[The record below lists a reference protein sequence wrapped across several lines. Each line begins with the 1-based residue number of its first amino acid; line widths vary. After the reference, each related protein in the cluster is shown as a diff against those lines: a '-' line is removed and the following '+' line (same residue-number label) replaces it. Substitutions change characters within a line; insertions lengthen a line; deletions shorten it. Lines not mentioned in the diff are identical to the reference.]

1 MNMPRVIT
9 PTQIRDLL
17 GNLSRQNYYQMTF
30 SLPLISGLGAYLS
43 ARGVDPSFIRQ
54 DIGLLCNA
62 ATLPGSNLATT
73 ESYNYVG
80 LKENFAHTLMYDTL
94 KLEFYV
100 DNTYKTLK
108 FFEHW
113 IGFITS
119 GQDQG
124 LDYGSSTYF
133 RELRYPEEYKTS
145 GCKVYKFEND
155 NRSIDS
161 ETLNINRFMEYS
173 FIGLYPVDLFETPL
187 QYTDES
193 GIMNVSVAFNYDR
206 HIAGSINS
214 IDYLAGNNNNLQGIL
229 KTVSNLNLGDISS
242 FINI

>member
-1 MNMPRVIT
+1 MPRVIT
-9 PTQIRDLL
+9 PANIRDLL
-17 GNLSRQNYYQMTF
+17 GNLARPNYYQMRF
-30 SLPLISGLGAYLS
+30 SLPLISGLGRYLS
-43 ARGVDPSFIRQ
+43 SRDVDPAFIRE
-54 DIGLLCNA
+54 DVGLLCNA

-73 ESYNYVG
+73 ESYNKVG
-80 LKENFAHTLMYDTL
+80 VRENFAHTLMYDTL

-119 GQDQG
+119 GSG
-124 LDYGSSTYF
+124 ALDYGSPSYY
-133 RELRYPEEYKTS
+133 RELRYPDEYKTS

-161 ETLNINRFMEYS
+161 NLNIRRFMEYS

-187 QYTDES
+187 QYSDN
-193 GIMNVSVAFNYDR
+193 GGVMNVSVAFNYDR
-206 HIAGSINS
+206 HIAGSIQS
-214 IDYLAGNNNNLQGIL
+214 IDYLSNNNNNLSGIL
-229 KTVSNLNLGDISS
+229 RTVDSLNRGDILN
-242 FINI
+242 FLNI

>member
-1 MNMPRVIT
+1 MPQVIS

-17 GNLSRQNYYQMTF
+17 GNLSRPNYYQMSF
-30 SLPLISGLGAYLS
+30 SLPLLGGLGTYLA
-43 ARGVDPSFIRQ
+43 ARDVDPVFVREN
-54 DIGLLCNA
+54 IGLLCNA

-73 ESYNYVG
+73 ESYNHIGV
-80 LKENFAHTLMYDTL
+80 KENFAHTLMYDTL

-119 GQDQG
+119 GNG
-124 LDYGSSTYF
+124 FLDLGSPSYT
-133 RELRYPEEYKTS
+133 RELRYPAEYKTN
-145 GCKVYKFEND
+145 GCKIYKFEND
-155 NRSIDS
+155 NRSVSSNSLQIR
-161 ETLNINRFMEYS
+161 RFMEYS
-173 FIGLYPVDLFETPL
+173 FVGLYPVDLFETPL

-193 GIMNVSVAFNYDR
+193 GVMNVSVAFNYDR

-214 IDYLAGNNNNLQGIL
+214 IDSFKGRNNNLNNIL
-229 KTVSNLNLGDISS
+229 TTVNNLNVGNIRS

>member
-1 MNMPRVIT
+1 MPQVIS
-9 PTQIRDLL
+9 PPQIRDLL
-17 GNLSRQNYYQMTF
+17 GNLSRPNYYQMAF
-30 SLPLISGLGAYLS
+30 SLPLLGGLGAYLG
-43 ARGVDPSFIRQ
+43 ARGVDPIFIRE
-54 DIGLLCNA
+54 DVGLLCNA

-73 ESYNYVG
+73 ESYNHVG
-80 LKENFAHTLMYDTL
+80 VKENFAHTLMYDTL

-119 GQDQG
+119 GNGFPD
-124 LDYGSSTYF
+124 LGSPSYT
-133 RELRYPEEYKTS
+133 RELRYPNEYKTN

-155 NRSIDS
+155 NRSIGNN
-161 ETLNINRFMEYS
+161 LQINRFMEYS

-193 GIMNVSVAFNYDR
+193 GVMNVSVAFNYDR
-206 HIAGSINS
+206 HVAGSINS
-214 IDYLAGNNNNLQGIL
+214 IDFFKGVNNNLSDIL
-229 KTVSNLNLGDISS
+229 GTVNSLNAGNIRG